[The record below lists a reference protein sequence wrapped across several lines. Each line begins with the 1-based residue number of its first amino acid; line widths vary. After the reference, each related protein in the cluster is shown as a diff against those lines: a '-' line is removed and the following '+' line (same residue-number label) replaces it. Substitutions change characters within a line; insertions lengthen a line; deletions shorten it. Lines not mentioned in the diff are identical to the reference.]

1 METGISCR
9 ILAPEFKPKQI
20 KMNTERKYIVFVAGV
35 QVDDELTFDQAF
47 ELANKAYEIGFT
59 DVHLDDGYI
68 MEPLKNLI

>member
-1 METGISCR
+1 MRKE
-9 ILAPEFKPKQI
+9 
-20 KMNTERKYIVFVAGV
+20 KYIVFVTGV
-35 QVDDELTFDQAF
+35 KVDDELTFDQAF

>member
-35 QVDDELTFDQAF
+35 QVDNELTYNQAF
-47 ELANKAYEIGFT
+47 ELANKAHEIGFI
-59 DVHLDDGYI
+59 DVNLDDGYI
-68 MEPLKNLI
+68 LEPFKNLI